1 MSDEP
6 NDPNDGEGVL
16 PPTPDNSFPTLNI
29 EDEVRQSFLAYSMSV
44 IISRALP
51 DVRDGLKP
59 VHRRILYAMN
69 QAGLLPSRP
78 YSKSAGVVGEVLK
91 HYHPHGDSA
100 VYDSMVRMAQDFS
113 LRYPLVDGQGNFG
126 SIDGDSAAAYRY
138 TEARLAR
145 LAEELLRDID
155 RETVDFQPNFDGQ
168 MEEPIVL
175 PARFPNLLANGSS
188 GIAVGMATNIPP
200 HNLSE
205 LTAAL
210 VLEANNPDCTL
221 DELLEVMPGPDFP
234 TGAMLCGTDGIRS
247 YFATGR
253 GHLTLRAKAEFEDYK
268 RGIRIVITEI
278 PYQVNKSLLLE
289 RIADLVKDGRIEGI
303 SDLRDESSREG
314 MRVVIELKKDVSE
327 DVILNQLYKMT
338 PLQTTFGVNLLA
350 LVNGRPQTLSIKQ
363 ALGHF
368 LEFRKEVVIRRAI
381 YDLAQAEA
389 RAHILEG
396 FAIALDHL
404 DEIIALIRAA
414 ANAASAREQLMERYT
429 LSERQAQAILDMR
442 LRALTA
448 MERQRVLDELAELRL
463 KIDDLKALLA
473 SDERILEVVL
483 NELREVEA
491 KYGDERRTEL
501 TQAIDG
507 ITNEDLIVEEDM
519 VVTLSHLGYIKRN
532 PVTLYRAQRRGG
544 RGAKGMATRE
554 EDFVR
559 HLGVASTHA
568 YLLFFT
574 NMGRLHWLKVHE
586 LPQLGRAAKGK
597 AIVNVLQL
605 QEHEQVQTMLPVR
618 SFEDA
623 AGEFIVLS
631 TRQGVIK
638 KTSLSAF
645 ANPRKAGIIAINL
658 YDGDELISVGRSSG
672 SDDVLLATRAGKS
685 IRFNESDA
693 RAMGRTATGVRGI
706 ALSEGDQVVG
716 MEILTGEAQI
726 LTTTERGYGKRTPL
740 DDYRPQKRGGQG
752 IINIR
757 ANNRNGPVIGIAQVV
772 DDDDVMLITD
782 GGKVLRCPVGGI
794 SSMGRATQGV
804 RVMRLDEGENLV
816 SIARLAEEDISPD
829 DDDPDGNE
837 DGSEVTGAP
846 VIDAASA
853 TTDDDAAAAAA
864 AIAAIAAVAEAA
876 KAYDV
881 AAEAAAGDGSDTD
894 SSDENEES

>member
-1 MSDEP
+1 LSDEP
-6 NDPNDGEGVL
+6 IDPTDIL
-16 PPTPDNSFPTLNI
+16 PPPPPEDGFPTVNI
-29 EDEVRQSFLAYSMSV
+29 EDEVRSSFLAYSMSV

-59 VHRRILYAMN
+59 VHRRILYAM
-69 QAGLLPSRP
+69 QQEGLLPNRP

-126 SIDGDSAAAYRY
+126 SIDGDSAV
-138 TEARLAR
+138 
-145 LAEELLRDID
+145 AEEMLRDID

-175 PARFPNLLANGSS
+175 PARFPNLLANGSA

-200 HNLSE
+200 HNLRE

-210 VLEANNPDCTL
+210 ILEAENPDCNL
-221 DELLEVMPGPDFP
+221 DDLLEKMPGPDFP
-234 TGAMLCGTDGIRS
+234 TGAQLCGTDGIRS
-247 YFATGR
+247 YYATGR
-253 GHLTLRAKAEFEDYK
+253 GHLTLRALAEFEPYK
-268 RGIRIVITEI
+268 RGTRIVITEI

-289 RIADLVKDGRIEGI
+289 RIADLVKEGRIEGI
-303 SDLRDESSREG
+303 ADLRDESSREG
-314 MRVVIELKKDVSE
+314 MRVVIELKKDAAE
-327 DVILNQLYKMT
+327 DIILNQLYKMT

-350 LVNGRPQTLSIKQ
+350 LVNNRPQTLSVKE
-363 ALGHF
+363 ALRHF
-368 LEFRKEVVIRRAI
+368 IEFRKEVVIRRAI

-414 ANAASAREQLMERYT
+414 ENAAAARDQLMTRYDLT
-429 LSERQAQAILDMR
+429 ERQAQAILDMR

-448 MERQRVLDELAELRL
+448 MERQRVLDELEELRA
-463 KIDDLKALLA
+463 KIADLKDLLA
-473 SDERILEVVL
+473 SDERILEVVID
-483 NELREVEA
+483 ELREIEE
-491 KYGDERRTEL
+491 KFGDDRRTAL
-501 TQAIDG
+501 APAIDG
-507 ITNEDLIVEEDM
+507 ITNEDMIVEEDM

-544 RGAKGMATRE
+544 KGAKGMETRD

-574 NMGRLHWLKVHE
+574 NFGRLHWLKVHE

-605 QEHEQVQTMLPVR
+605 QSGETVQTMLPVR

-623 AGEFIVLS
+623 GDEFIILS

-645 ANPRKAGIIAINL
+645 SNPRKAGIIAINL
-658 YDGDELISVGRSSG
+658 SEGDQLIAVRRSTGR
-672 SDDVLLATRAGKS
+672 DDVLLATRAGKS
-685 IRFNESDA
+685 IRFNEEDA
-693 RAMGRTATGVRGI
+693 RSMGRTATGVRGVSL
-706 ALSEGDQVVG
+706 AASDEVVG
-716 MEILTGEAQI
+716 MEVLSGDAKILT
-726 LTTTERGYGKRTPL
+726 LTENGYGKRTPL
-740 DDYRPQKRGGQG
+740 EEYRVQKRGGQG

-757 ANNRNGPVIGIAQVV
+757 ASERNGSVVGIAQVV
-772 DDDDVMLITD
+772 EDDDVMLITD
-782 GGKVLRCPVGGI
+782 GGKVLRCPVAGI

-804 RVMRLDEGENLV
+804 RVMNLASDEKLV
-816 SIARLAEEDISPD
+816 SIARLAEEDIS
-829 DDDPDGNE
+829 
-837 DGSEVTGAP
+837 
-846 VIDAASA
+846 
-853 TTDDDAAAAAA
+853 DDAATGGAGAAS
-864 AIAAIAAVAEAA
+864 IQSKGVVDVAES
-876 KAYDV
+876 
-881 AAEAAAGDGSDTD
+881 AEPDSGVSSDPASDPASDSDTEPD
-894 SSDENEES
+894 SEEN

>member
-6 NDPNDGEGVL
+6 IDPPGDET
-16 PPTPDNSFPTLNI
+16 PPTPPIPPEGEFSTVNI
-29 EDEVRQSFLAYSMSV
+29 EDEVRSSFLAYSMSV
-44 IISRALP
+44 IIQRALP

-69 QAGLLPSRP
+69 QEGLLSNRP

-138 TEARLAR
+138 TEARLAKI
-145 LAEELLRDID
+145 AEEMLRDID
-155 RETVDFQPNFDGQ
+155 RETVEFQPNFDGQ

-175 PARFPNLLANGSS
+175 PTRFPNLLANGST
-188 GIAVGMATNIPP
+188 GIAVGMATNVPP
-200 HNLSE
+200 HNLTE

-210 VLEANNPDCTL
+210 ILVAENPACSLDDILEK
-221 DELLEVMPGPDFP
+221 MPGPDFP
-234 TGAMLCGTDGIRS
+234 TGGILCGTDGIRS
-247 YFATGR
+247 YFASGR
-253 GHLTLRAKAEFEDYK
+253 GHLTLRAKAAFEPYK
-268 RGIRIVITEI
+268 RGTRIVITEI

-289 RIADLVKDGRIEGI
+289 RIADLVRDGRLTGI
-303 SDLRDESSREG
+303 ADLRDESSREG
-314 MRVVIELKKDVSE
+314 MRVVIELKKDAAE
-327 DVILNQLYKMT
+327 DIILNQLYKMT

-350 LVNGRPQTLSIKQ
+350 LVGNRPQTLSVKD

-368 LEFRKEVVIRRAI
+368 VEFRKEVIIRRAI

-414 ANAASAREQLMERYT
+414 ADAATARGELMTRFD
-429 LSERQAQAILDMR
+429 LSERQAQAVLDMR

-448 MERQRVLDELAELRL
+448 MERQRVLDELASLREQ
-463 KIDDLKALLA
+463 IADLKGLLA
-473 SDERILEVVL
+473 SDDRILEVVID
-483 NELREVEA
+483 ELREIEE
-491 KYGDERRTEL
+491 KFGDDRRTEL
-501 TQAIDG
+501 APAIDG
-507 ITNEDLIVEEDM
+507 ITNEDMIVEEDM

-532 PVTLYRAQRRGG
+532 PVTLYRQQRRGG
-544 RGAKGMATRE
+544 KGARGMSTRE

-574 NMGRLHWLKVHE
+574 NFGRLHWLKVHE

-605 QEHEQVQTMLPVR
+605 QTDERVQTMLAVR
-618 SFEDA
+618 SFDDA
-623 AGEFIVLS
+623 ADEYIILS
-631 TRQGVIK
+631 TRQGIIK
-638 KTSLSAF
+638 KTSLRAF
-645 ANPRKAGIIAINL
+645 SNPRKAGIIAINL
-658 YDGDELISVGRSSG
+658 SEGDELIAAGRSQG
-672 SDDVLLATRAGKS
+672 HDDVLLATRAGKS
-685 IRFNESDA
+685 IRFKEADA

-706 ALSEGDQVVG
+706 SLGRDDEVIG
-716 MEILTGEAQI
+716 MEILAGDAQI
-726 LTTTERGYGKRTPL
+726 LTTTKNGFGKRTPL
-740 DDYRPQKRGGQG
+740 EDYRPQRRGGQG

-757 ANNRNGPVIGIAQVV
+757 ANERNGPVIGIAQVV

-782 GGKVLRCPVGGI
+782 GGKVLRCPVNGI

-804 RVMRLDEGENLV
+804 RVMNLDAAEKLV
-816 SIARLAEEDISPD
+816 SIARVAEEDVAVLAETSATD
-829 DDDPDGNE
+829 ENE
-837 DGSEVTGAP
+837 DGSG
-846 VIDAASA
+846 
-853 TTDDDAAAAAA
+853 
-864 AIAAIAAVAEAA
+864 
-876 KAYDV
+876 
-881 AAEAAAGDGSDTD
+881 
-894 SSDENEES
+894 EE